1 MIKKSTD
8 EKIDELSQ
16 MMKKGFE
23 GSDRKINNLA
33 EAMAKGFSNAE
44 KRTDEKIDD
53 LARMVAKGFENTATK
68 DDMREVKKD
77 IKEINMKLHDID
89 DSVRKHSTRI
99 EKLEEASIV

>member
-44 KRTDEKIDD
+44 ISSKSCCLRVWK
-53 LARMVAKGFENTATK
+53 
-68 DDMREVKKD
+68 
-77 IKEINMKLHDID
+77 
-89 DSVRKHSTRI
+89 
-99 EKLEEASIV
+99 